1 MTAPSTKGSTI
12 MKPSPVKAPALKREQ
27 LDKEIETYLSGT
39 RSALAK
45 QQKECKAEG
54 KAGRQDR
61 NPRTETG
68 GGISNTGEVERNNK
82 IASSSSLGLKS
93 YPVAQP
99 GPQQQPGSRQLL
111 RSLQTGGS
119 LRMEA

>member
-1 MTAPSTKGSTI
+1 